1 MEQTKN
7 ILKKRFDNFKTDFT
21 GTILIMSGHGSMDSN
36 QRGFFVQKLTKET
49 SNFFIRRLSK
59 FGNKEATLIKIK
71 ISWLQSM
78 HATREV
84 W

>member
-36 QRGFFVQKLTKET
+36 QRGFFCIET
-49 SNFFIRRLSK
+49 EK
-59 FGNKEATLIKIK
+59 GDE
-71 ISWLQSM
+71 
-78 HATREV
+78 
-84 W
+84 